1 MKIIEEFIDSLFSGV
16 VETSET
22 KQLKADLLANAEDRY
37 EDLLSQG
44 KSENEAIG
52 TIISE
57 FGTID
62 ELMEELNLENKQVDE
77 TNDSMNG
84 LPEISVEEGLDYLA
98 VQRKGAIQIGLGVV
112 AIMVGVGLLVGMRGV
127 LSNGLGLVCLFIGV
141 AIGVPLFIVAGN
153 RFVAMDKQLG
163 QRLIPIKLKK
173 EVAQREQSF
182 QRSFIFC
189 MAAGVVFCILGL
201 IPVVVFSSGLHL
213 MMRRSM
219 HQMMGGQYYNGTM
232 EISWLFFL
240 VSVGV
245 FLFIFGGVIKGSF
258 NKLLN
263 ETYFYSEHVGHPDF
277 APQQTKTEEG
287 PVGNPVGA
295 IIASVY
301 WPLVVALYLFISFVL
316 GDWRF
321 SWLIFMFAGI
331 FYNTIQAFLHK
342 H

>member
-1 MKIIEEFIDSLFSGV
+1 
-16 VETSET
+16 
-22 KQLKADLLANAEDRY
+22 
-37 EDLLSQG
+37 
-44 KSENEAIG
+44 
-52 TIISE
+52 
-57 FGTID
+57 
-62 ELMEELNLENKQVDE
+62 MERW
-77 TNDSMNG
+77 G
-84 LPEISVEEGLDYLA
+84 L
-98 VQRKGAIQIGLGVV
+98 
-112 AIMVGVGLLVGMRGV
+112 
-127 LSNGLGLVCLFIGV
+127 
-141 AIGVPLFIVAGN
+141 
-153 RFVAMDKQLG
+153 
-163 QRLIPIKLKK
+163 
-173 EVAQREQSF
+173 
-182 QRSFIFC
+182 
-189 MAAGVVFCILGL
+189 
-201 IPVVVFSSGLHL
+201 
-213 MMRRSM
+213 
-219 HQMMGGQYYNGTM
+219 
-232 EISWLFFL
+232 
-240 VSVGV
+240 VGV

>member
-1 MKIIEEFIDSLFSGV
+1 
-16 VETSET
+16 
-22 KQLKADLLANAEDRY
+22 
-37 EDLLSQG
+37 
-44 KSENEAIG
+44 
-52 TIISE
+52 
-57 FGTID
+57 
-62 ELMEELNLENKQVDE
+62 
-77 TNDSMNG
+77 
-84 LPEISVEEGLDYLA
+84 
-98 VQRKGAIQIGLGVV
+98 
-112 AIMVGVGLLVGMRGV
+112 
-127 LSNGLGLVCLFIGV
+127 
-141 AIGVPLFIVAGN
+141 
-153 RFVAMDKQLG
+153 
-163 QRLIPIKLKK
+163 
-173 EVAQREQSF
+173 
-182 QRSFIFC
+182 
-189 MAAGVVFCILGL
+189 
-201 IPVVVFSSGLHL
+201 

-232 EISWLFFL
+232 GISWLFFL

-321 SWLIFMFAGI
+321 SWLIFMFA
-331 FYNTIQAFLHK
+331 
-342 H
+342 